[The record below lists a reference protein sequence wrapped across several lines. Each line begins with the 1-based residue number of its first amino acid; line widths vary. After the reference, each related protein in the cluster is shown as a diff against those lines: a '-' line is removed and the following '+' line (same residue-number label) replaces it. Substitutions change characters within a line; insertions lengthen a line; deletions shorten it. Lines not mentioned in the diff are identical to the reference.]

1 MSHDY
6 KVAPKRRIDIEH
18 YACAWRDAL
27 GVKHSCQA
35 PDIIAILENDIP
47 KLFTDFTL
55 LVKDDQVM
63 DGAEGY
69 TEFEPTPSIVL
80 SNSSYM
86 SAGNHKGR
94 GRWTAAHE
102 LGHLV
107 LHKSAV
113 PFERAIGAYTKIKQ
127 LAIFESAEWQANAF
141 AAGFLMPEHLV
152 RDFTDPGEI
161 ADFFSVSRQAAENRI
176 KTLGLVSKR
185 VIAPQ
190 VLETIQQIE
199 RRR

>member
-6 KVAPKRRIDIEH
+6 KVAPKRRIDIEN

-27 GVKHSCQA
+27 GVGNACQA
-35 PDIIAILENDIP
+35 PDMIALLENELP
-47 KLFTDFTL
+47 RLLNDFTL
-55 LVKDDQVM
+55 LVKDDEVM
-63 DGAEGY
+63 DSAEGY
-69 TEFEPTPSIVL
+69 TEFEPAPCIVL

-113 PFERAIGAYTKIKQ
+113 PFERATGTYTKMKQ
-127 LAIFESAEWQANAF
+127 LPVYESAEWQANAF
-141 AAGFLMPEHLV
+141 AAGFLMPEYLV
-152 RDFTDPGEI
+152 RDFADPSEI

-176 KTLGLVSKR
+176 KTLGLASKR

-190 VLETIQQIE
+190 VLETIKQID
-199 RRR
+199 RRS